1 MRDIPIARVAL
12 PFALA
17 TLRFLVLA
25 AGPAPA
31 QSNPTAAQII
41 SALKPTGAVSET
53 TRGIKPLA
61 PGAAAP
67 APSMVVPVATRAP
80 SDGVASTDL
89 NIEFAS
95 GSATLTP
102 QAMAELNQLGQA
114 LTSAQLAAYNFKI
127 VGHTDTVGTPDVN
140 QALSEARAQAVKSY
154 LEARFNVPDA
164 KLQAEGLGERDL
176 AVATPPNTPELRNRR
191 VQIVN
196 LGA

>member
-1 MRDIPIARVAL
+1 MRDVLLARVAL
-12 PFALA
+12 PLTLGA
-17 TLRFLVLA
+17 TLMIGLG

-41 SALKPTGAVSET
+41 SALKPTGTVSET

-61 PGAAAP
+61 PGAPAP
-67 APSMVVPVATRAP
+67 APSMVVPASTRAP
-80 SDGVASTDL
+80 AEGVASTDL

-102 QAMAELNQLGQA
+102 QAMGELDQLGQA
-114 LTSAQLAAYNFKI
+114 LTSADLAAYNFKI
-127 VGHTDTVGTPDVN
+127 VGHTDTVGMPDQN

-154 LEARFNVPDA
+154 LETKFNVPDA
-164 KLQAEGLGERDL
+164 KLQTEGLGESDL
-176 AVATPPNTPELRNRR
+176 AVATPPNTPEARNRR